1 MNLSFRGP
9 VGSMIRVLLCSAVA
23 AAGLSLAACKGA
35 VGSGNAPQRAEIT
48 ASGTLN
54 QIATLR
60 MYQCLTSAVSVVL
73 FFTDNSVGD
82 FTSRVKWSSS
92 NPGAVMVSNGDIPV
106 RGATGFYANGV
117 LVPAGPGNAIIT
129 ADYFGIQAQLA
140 VSVGTPQ
147 NITLKSVL
155 NSQYVPLTRYNLNST
170 SATTGFSLGT
180 GSTMQL
186 AVTAILDGVET
197 DVTKFATL
205 GFQVANDSV
214 ASINP
219 STAVLTA
226 GIAGGPMV
234 PQASFAPCDLTT
246 ISDQSKIIPFTVQH
260 VQSINLQPEF
270 PPPDPTQPI
279 SATNPLP
286 PLIVGNTE
294 KFVVAGSLANGDLQ
308 DLSSQSTMSVQPSAS
323 TAAQFGGTSG
333 VNNLLTALGP
343 GGVFV
348 SANYNGGG
356 AGLGA
361 PSLSVTAR
369 SVPLVGINIC
379 WTDQFTLVQ
388 SCPAAGSQQPPTVQA
403 GSLTPVQ
410 FHAIGNYGGTITD
423 AHGNQVPLTQDVT
436 RQTAWSSSAPGVAS
450 IGSNDSNAGEVL
462 GLSQG
467 SVTIQALNTS
477 ASNVPQQ
484 FSQVIV
490 EPIQQQQ

>member
-9 VGSMIRVLLCSAVA
+9 VGSMIRVLLSAAVVA
-23 AAGLSLAACKGA
+23 AGSGLAACSGA

-48 ASGTLN
+48 ISGTVTQLN
-54 QIATLR
+54 TLR
-60 MYQCLTSAVSVVL
+60 MYQCLTSAVSAVL

-106 RGATGFYANGV
+106 RGSSGFYANGV
-117 LVPAGPGNAIIT
+117 LVPTGPGNAIIT
-129 ADYFGIQAQLA
+129 ADYFGIQAQMA

-155 NSQYVPLTRYNLNST
+155 NSKYVPLTRYNINST
-170 SATTGFSLGT
+170 SASTGFSLGT
-180 GSTMQL
+180 GSSMQL

-197 DVTKFATL
+197 DITKFATL
-205 GFQVANDSV
+205 GFQVPDNNV

-219 STAVLTA
+219 SNGAI
-226 GIAGGPMV
+226 IANLPGGPLV
-234 PQASFAPCDLTT
+234 PQASFAPCDMTS
-246 ISDQSKIIPFTVQH
+246 ISDQSKIVPFTVQH

-270 PPPDPTQPI
+270 PPLDPTQPI
-279 SATNPLP
+279 SASNPLP

-294 KFVVAGSLANGDLQ
+294 KFVVVGNLANGDLQ
-308 DLSSQSTMSVQPSAS
+308 DLSSQSTLTTQPVAS

-333 VNNLLTALGP
+333 VNNLLNALGP

-361 PSLSVTAR
+361 PSLSVTTR
-369 SVPLVGINIC
+369 TVPLNAINIC
-379 WTDQFTLVQ
+379 WTDQFTQVQ
-388 SCPAAGSQQPPTVQA
+388 SCPAAGSQPSPTLQA
-403 GSLTPVQ
+403 GSLTTVQ
-410 FHAIGNYGGTITD
+410 FHAIGSYGGFVTD
-423 AHGNQVPLTQDVT
+423 SNGNQVPLTQDVT
-436 RQTAWSSSAPGVAS
+436 RQTTWTSSNVRVAS
-450 IGSNDSNAGEVL
+450 IGDGAESAGQTL
-462 GLSQG
+462 GVSQG
-467 SVTIQALNTS
+467 SVTIQAFNAN

-484 FSQVIV
+484 FSQVVV